1 MAVPPVDR
9 RRNALRGAIA
19 AHLGRFERIASPTP
33 LTLAAVAIVVLN
45 ERMNPCIPLLLRAPD
60 LSRHAGQMAL
70 PGGKVNPGEHAD
82 DAALRELREELG
94 LEASADGIV
103 GALDDYETRSGFTI
117 TPVVVWSDARAV
129 DLMPA
134 HDEVA
139 HVYLITLG
147 ELVRAVERAAPG
159 TSESFCLGFNFGEVY
174 APTAAILYQFS
185 EVALN
190 GRSHRVNDFYQPPFT
205 HR

>member
-1 MAVPPVDR
+1 MEGQPLDP
-9 RRNALRGAIA
+9 RRNALRAVIA
-19 AHLGRFERIASPTP
+19 TNLGRFDRIASPAP
-33 LTLAAVAIVVLN
+33 LTPAAVAIVVLHD
-45 ERMNPCIPLLLRAPD
+45 RSNPCFPLLLRAPD

-94 LEASADGIV
+94 IDASADGIV
-103 GALDDYETRSGFTI
+103 GSLDDYETRSGFTI
-117 TPVVVWSDARAV
+117 TPVVVWSDARAA
-129 DLMPA
+129 DLKPA
-134 HDEVA
+134 RDEVA
-139 HVYLITLG
+139 HVFLITLG
-147 ELVRAVERAAPG
+147 ELARAVERAAPG

-185 EVALN
+185 KVALD
-190 GRSHRVNDFYQPPFT
+190 GRTQRVNDFYQPPFT

>member
-1 MAVPPVDR
+1 MKGQPVDP
-9 RRNALRGAIA
+9 RRNALRGVITTN
-19 AHLGRFERIASPTP
+19 LERFDRIASPAP

-45 ERMNPCIPLLLRAPD
+45 DRSNPCIPLLLRAPD

-94 LEASADGIV
+94 LDASADGIV
-103 GALDDYETRSGFTI
+103 GSLDDYETRSGFTI
-117 TPVVVWSDARAV
+117 TPVVVWSYASAADLKPAR
-129 DLMPA
+129 
-134 HDEVA
+134 DEVA
-139 HVYLITLG
+139 HVYMITLG
-147 ELVRAVERAAPG
+147 ELVRAVERAMPG
-159 TSESFCLGFNFGEVY
+159 TSESFRLGFNFGEVY

-185 EVALN
+185 EVALD
-190 GRSHRVNDFYQPPFT
+190 GRSPRVNDFYQPPFT